1 MEQDSQ
7 YPRPDQSDNEVIQE
21 AAALEELMQQPGWA
35 VFMSHHGARKAQ
47 ALQSLRVPNPD
58 YSVDYGRGAADA
70 LDGLLADLTAGI
82 AEGKTLSSSQRQ
94 REAHKESRRIPPTIR
109 RGGGSLASG

>member
-7 YPRPDQSDNEVIQE
+7 YPRPDRSDGEIIQE
-21 AAALEELMQQPGWA
+21 AAALEELMTHPGWA

-47 ALQSLRVPNPD
+47 ALQSLRVPDPD

-70 LDGLLADLTAGI
+70 LDGLLADLTADV
-82 AEGKTLSSSQRQ
+82 AEGKAVQRQ
-94 REAHKESRRIPPTIR
+94 HEAHEEPRRIPPTIH